1 MEGTNNITQTII
13 DTINTIFETLFAS
26 IDNNLYSVL
35 DEITFINSD
44 ILNDSNFEK
53 LFGTSTS
60 NGILLIANSLLLGF
74 LLYYGFKYLM
84 SHITYHKV
92 DSPFSFVIKIVV
104 FGICMNFSFF
114 IVQMLLDLNS
124 NISLAIRSLGENL
137 FGKNICF
144 SELINTINT
153 KASIDTSSLNIFSID
168 GLIKST
174 LSISLLSLVFSYS
187 LRYIMVKVF
196 VLLAPFAFISLCT
209 DNTSWFFKAWL
220 KNLFSLLFI
229 QIIVSLVLLILFS
242 LDFDEDNSNIFPSEM
257 DLNILYED
265 DCLIIVN
272 KPAHMPVHP
281 SLNHYADSLSNGLKF
296 YFNKINLKR
305 KIRPINRLDK
315 DTSGIVIFAKNE
327 YAQDRIRITSKIYLA
342 ILTGHFEGSSII
354 DKPIA
359 RKDKSIIERCIDE
372 NGEKAITEYSVIKN
386 FKIENEEFS
395 LVKCILHTGRTHQ
408 IRVHMSSINHPIIGD
423 SLYGME
429 SKYIDRQALHAY
441 KIKFIHPITKKEIE
455 VTVPIPDDIKNVL
468 DNTF

>member
-1 MEGTNNITQTII
+1 MESTNNITQTII

-124 NISLAIRSLGENL
+124 NISLAIRGLGENL

-144 SELINTINT
+144 SGLINTINT

-242 LDFDEDNSNIFPSEM
+242 LDFDDTN
-257 DLNILYED
+257 L
-265 DCLIIVN
+265 
-272 KPAHMPVHP
+272 
-281 SLNHYADSLSNGLKF
+281 
-296 YFNKINLKR
+296 FNKFVYVGGVYAL
-305 KIRPINRLDK
+305 IR
-315 DTSGIVIFAKNE
+315 A
-327 YAQDRIRITSKIYLA
+327 
-342 ILTGHFEGSSII
+342 
-354 DKPIA
+354 
-359 RKDKSIIERCIDE
+359 
-372 NGEKAITEYSVIKN
+372 
-386 FKIENEEFS
+386 
-395 LVKCILHTGRTHQ
+395 
-408 IRVHMSSINHPIIGD
+408 
-423 SLYGME
+423 
-429 SKYIDRQALHAY
+429 
-441 KIKFIHPITKKEIE
+441 
-455 VTVPIPDDIKNVL
+455 
-468 DNTF
+468 NTFVREFIGGVSTNVSQSVKSLIHK